1 MIIEQTK
8 GLAKKVLN
16 PFERFLR
23 RQSSGG
29 ILLLI
34 AAIIAMVWSNSSYA
48 DVYFDIWDKELTFGH
63 GSFRVSEPLIRWV
76 NDGLM
81 AIFFFV
87 VGLEIKREV
96 MAGEL
101 STIKDV
107 IMPLTAAIG
116 GMVVPAIIFVLVV
129 VDTEMSKGWG
139 IPMAT
144 DIAFSL
150 GILSLLGSKVP
161 LGLKV
166 FLTALAIVDDI
177 GAILIIAFFYSNDIQ
192 WVYLQLA
199 AGLFLLLLIFNYF
212 DLRIITLYVIVG
224 LFVWFCFLKSGV
236 HPTVAG
242 VLVALTIPV
251 RRKIKMQDFIE
262 QTKSS
267 LIKFENAKWPDSK
280 VLLGKEQMSEVDCIA
295 ESVKKVQSPVQS
307 LENSLSDFTANLVM
321 PIFALANASIVIVGN
336 EFNLLNRV
344 TLGVGLSL
352 LLGKVAGVSL
362 FSWLSVSLGW
372 AQLPTGVSWTQIIGV
387 GFLAGIGFTMSLFV
401 TNLAYDDASVINASK
416 IGIVIG
422 SLLAGM
428 IGFIILKIN
437 FRKMDST

>member
-150 GILSLLGSKVP
+150 G
-161 LGLKV
+161 
-166 FLTALAIVDDI
+166 D
-177 GAILIIAFFYSNDIQ
+177 
-192 WVYLQLA
+192 
-199 AGLFLLLLIFNYF
+199 
-212 DLRIITLYVIVG
+212 
-224 LFVWFCFLKSGV
+224 LKS
-236 HPTVAG
+236 
-242 VLVALTIPV
+242 
-251 RRKIKMQDFIE
+251 
-262 QTKSS
+262 S
-267 LIKFENAKWPDSK
+267 
-280 VLLGKEQMSEVDCIA
+280 
-295 ESVKKVQSPVQS
+295 
-307 LENSLSDFTANLVM
+307 
-321 PIFALANASIVIVGN
+321 
-336 EFNLLNRV
+336 
-344 TLGVGLSL
+344 
-352 LLGKVAGVSL
+352 
-362 FSWLSVSLGW
+362 
-372 AQLPTGVSWTQIIGV
+372 
-387 GFLAGIGFTMSLFV
+387 GI
-401 TNLAYDDASVINASK
+401 
-416 IGIVIG
+416 
-422 SLLAGM
+422 
-428 IGFIILKIN
+428 
-437 FRKMDST
+437 